1 MGNWRFKKFRIH
13 FRTLSSDDEEKEGPD
28 KYSEEKHLVQ
38 IPLYADI
45 LWIKKSCDAV
55 DSF

>member
-13 FRTLSSDDEEKEGPD
+13 FRILSRNDEEKEGPD

>member
-1 MGNWRFKKFRIH
+1 MGNWRFKKFRIQ
-13 FRTLSSDDEEKEGPD
+13 TLSGNDEEREGPD

-45 LWIKKSCDAV
+45 LWIKKSCDVV